1 MTLKERFD
9 FFCRAIADF
18 GVRHVV
24 IRQYNKE
31 VFRHD
36 FEPAGL
42 CEQFSIAK
50 SITGTAV
57 GFAISEGLFSLDDPV
72 LPYFEDKI
80 KGTMSENWQKL
91 IVKHLLTMQ
100 MGFDKPYLMAFQRKE
115 MKETDWEEFV
125 LTKEMTDR
133 PGRYFK
139 YSNAGPYLAGR
150 LIERTAGVPLTDY
163 IEARIFQPLG
173 IREYTWGKDPEGHTF
188 AASDL
193 LLKTEDTALFGQL
206 WLDRGMWE
214 GKQLVPK
221 EWIKKTWDQVIA
233 TNEGES
239 DYSLLFWRG
248 RNDSLCAV
256 GRHGQYCVMI
266 PEKSIVIA
274 MNSMDMTGENLMEY
288 FWTYLY
294 PYM

>member
-50 SITGTAV
+50 SVTGTAV

-100 MGFDKPYLMAFQRKE
+100 MGFDKPYLMAFQRRE

-163 IEARIFQPLG
+163 IEARIFRPLG

-193 LLKTEDTALFGQL
+193 FLKTEDTARFGQL
-206 WLDRGMWE
+206 WLDRGVWE